1 MTDENARTYP
11 LVNPG
16 GNKRVLVIDD
26 VCIILDVIGIM
37 LQMEGYEVVTATDVP
52 TALERVEKTCPDLI
66 LLDMMMPNMSGYQ
79 FIQLFRQHNPQNVCI
94 PIILLTVKLYTEDE
108 IERLGVAGY
117 LRKPFHRKELID
129 KLNELLSDPNESAF
143 FRRARVSG

>member
-1 MTDENARTYP
+1 MTDENSRTYP
-11 LVNPG
+11 LVDPG

-26 VCIILDVIGIM
+26 MCIMLDLIEIM

-52 TALERVEKTCPDLI
+52 TALERIEKTCPDLI
-66 LLDMMMPNMSGYQ
+66 LLDMMMPKISGYE
-79 FIQLFRQHNPQNVCI
+79 FIQQFRQHNYQNVCI

-108 IERLGVAGY
+108 IERLGVSGY

-143 FRRARVSG
+143 SRRARKSG

>member
-11 LVNPG
+11 PVNTG

-26 VCIILDVIGIM
+26 MHVMLDLVEIM

-52 TALERVEKTCPDLI
+52 TALEHIEKTCPDLI
-66 LLDMMMPNMSGYQ
+66 LLDMMMPKMSGND
-79 FIQLFRQHNPQNVCI
+79 FIQQFRQRHCQNVSA

-117 LRKPFHRKELID
+117 LRKPFHRKELVD
-129 KLNELLSDPNESAF
+129 KLNELLGDPSDSASK
-143 FRRARVSG
+143 RPGILL